1 MLTRLETAY
10 DDVGSIPV
18 TTLTDEDL
26 TRLVDA
32 ATRLVDR
39 STGVVMAAV
48 GEADRRRLGDSIG
61 ARHTGQWWA
70 QRSLLTRPEANRL
83 THLGRRLSEELYSP
97 VQAALAAGGVHVD
110 RAWVIVKAVDAV
122 PAEHGD
128 VKPAAVDHLLIPAKD
143 HDAKALKVPGRRI
156 PDTVAPEVGEAAE
169 AKALA
174 DEEAAAARKVTLT
187 LRDHPNGTTTGKFTL
202 PTAGAGE
209 MLRKQLMAIAA
220 PQHQNATRD
229 PDPKAERD
237 ARPLH
242 ERLGWAFI
250 EWIERYAADRLP
262 TSGGVSATVVVTMGP
277 GTLMGGTAA
286 ASLGHRWPDQRRTGP
301 AARVRGRDHP
311 GRARRGLGGPQPRPH
326 PSVPHQGS
334 AGRDRAP

>member
-1 MLTRLETAY
+1 M
-10 DDVGSIPV
+10 
-18 TTLTDEDL
+18 
-26 TRLVDA
+26 
-32 ATRLVDR
+32 
-39 STGVVMAAV
+39 
-48 GEADRRRLGDSIG
+48 
-61 ARHTGQWWA
+61 
-70 QRSLLTRPEANRL
+70 
-83 THLGRRLSEELYSP
+83 THLGRRLSEELYAP

-110 RAWVIVKAVDAV
+110 QAWVIVKAVDAV

-128 VKPAAVDHLLIPAKD
+128 VKPAAVDHLLIAAKD

-277 GTLMGGTAA
+277 GHADGWPGCGVAR
-286 ASLGHRWPDQRRTGP
+286 HRWPDQRRTGP

-311 GRARRGLGGPQPRPH
+311 GRARRGLGGPRPRPH

-334 AGRDRAP
+334 AGRDRAPRRWLHRRGV